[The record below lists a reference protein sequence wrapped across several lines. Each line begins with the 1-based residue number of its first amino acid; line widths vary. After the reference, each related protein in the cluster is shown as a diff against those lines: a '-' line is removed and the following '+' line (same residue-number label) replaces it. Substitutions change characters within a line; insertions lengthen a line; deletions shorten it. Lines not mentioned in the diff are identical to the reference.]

1 MKAAAARVV
10 ELEALK
16 ERGPLTVEQEVELAE
31 LQTKVAQQKQKKKEG
46 NAKYY
51 QARKVNAARVAE
63 LEVLKERGP
72 LTVEQEVEL
81 AELQTKAQPK
91 AQQKQKKKEED
102 AKRYWAGKA
111 AVARVAELEALA
123 EQGPLTGEQEV
134 ELAELRPK
142 AQQKQKKKEANAKRH
157 QARKAAAARV
167 AELEVLKEQGLL
179 TVEQEAELAE
189 LQPKAEQKQKKR
201 ERDAGRYR
209 AGKVAADRVAVL
221 EALKER
227 EQLTVEQ
234 EAELAEL
241 RPKAHQWQKRKERDA
256 ARFRAGKAAVARV
269 SVLEELAGRGR
280 LMVEQEAELAELQPK
295 AEQWQKKK
303 EGDAARSLAGKVA
316 ADRVSVLEE
325 LAGRGRLTVEQEA
338 ELGELRPK
346 VAQQKQKQKEG
357 NAKYRRVRM
366 AAADRVAVL
375 EELVARGPLAVEQEV
390 ELAELRPKAHQWQ
403 KRKERDAA
411 RFRAGKAAA
420 VRVAEL
426 EGLEGLTEEQVA
438 ELAELRPKAQ
448 QWQKQKERD
457 VEWHRV
463 RKAAAVRVAE
473 LEGLEG
479 LTEEQVAELAELRPK
494 AQQWQKKKERDVEW
508 HRVRKAAAVRVA
520 ELEGLEGLTVEQVAE
535 LVELRPKVQQWQK
548 EKERLAEWSRAR
560 MAAARVAMLEKL
572 KEQGRLTD
580 EQEAELAELRS
591 KVAGWGRKKKVR
603 EVTETGVGGAL
614 VADRGV
620 GPEGVSGWAG
630 ADQVD
635 LDGWS
640 ADVDLGAWLDR
651 AVVDLGGVRVPQGV
665 ADAGVLLGEGAYGEF
680 VADEL
685 LAFLGQDAA
694 TMLWVGA
701 GSGAGGFDF
710 AGFLSDYI
718 EGEGSVGLFGGEG
731 PDGLFFG
738 EPFAGDGVGPAGDAV
753 GSGVW
758 GVADP
763 VAGGESVGAGY
774 RFVPGV
780 NQANYGSGD
789 ERFRVNCLEAFVAF
803 HNSLKFGRQF
813 VAGLVVIGIR
823 FGWRWRSG
831 RQPCGWV
838 VWPGL
843 SSTCAVGRWVW
854 RCR

>member
-1 MKAAAARVV
+1 M
-10 ELEALK
+10 
-16 ERGPLTVEQEVELAE
+16 
-31 LQTKVAQQKQKKKEG
+31 
-46 NAKYY
+46 
-51 QARKVNAARVAE
+51 
-63 LEVLKERGP
+63 
-72 LTVEQEVEL
+72 
-81 AELQTKAQPK
+81 
-91 AQQKQKKKEED
+91 
-102 AKRYWAGKA
+102 
-111 AVARVAELEALA
+111 EALA

-303 EGDAARSLAGKVA
+303 EGTLRGPGRKGCCRSGFGVGGVGGAGA
-316 ADRVSVLEE
+316 ADGG
-325 LAGRGRLTVEQEA
+325 AGGGVGGASTEGGAAEA
-338 ELGELRPK
+338 ET
-346 VAQQKQKQKEG
+346 EG
-357 NAKYRRVRM
+357 RQREVSQGKNGCCRSCCGVGGVGGA
-366 AAADRVAVL
+366 
-375 EELVARGPLAVEQEV
+375 GPLAVEQEV

-494 AQQWQKKKERDVEW
+494 AQQWQKRRKETW
-508 HRVRKAAAVRVA
+508 N
-520 ELEGLEGLTVEQVAE
+520 G
-535 LVELRPKVQQWQK
+535 
-548 EKERLAEWSRAR
+548 
-560 MAAARVAMLEKL
+560 
-572 KEQGRLTD
+572 
-580 EQEAELAELRS
+580 
-591 KVAGWGRKKKVR
+591 
-603 EVTETGVGGAL
+603 TG
-614 VADRGV
+614 
-620 GPEGVSGWAG
+620 
-630 ADQVD
+630 
-635 LDGWS
+635 
-640 ADVDLGAWLDR
+640 
-651 AVVDLGGVRVPQGV
+651 
-665 ADAGVLLGEGAYGEF
+665 
-680 VADEL
+680 
-685 LAFLGQDAA
+685 
-694 TMLWVGA
+694 
-701 GSGAGGFDF
+701 
-710 AGFLSDYI
+710 
-718 EGEGSVGLFGGEG
+718 
-731 PDGLFFG
+731 
-738 EPFAGDGVGPAGDAV
+738 
-753 GSGVW
+753 
-758 GVADP
+758 
-763 VAGGESVGAGY
+763 
-774 RFVPGV
+774 
-780 NQANYGSGD
+780 
-789 ERFRVNCLEAFVAF
+789 
-803 HNSLKFGRQF
+803 
-813 VAGLVVIGIR
+813 
-823 FGWRWRSG
+823 
-831 RQPCGWV
+831 
-838 VWPGL
+838 
-843 SSTCAVGRWVW
+843 
-854 RCR
+854 